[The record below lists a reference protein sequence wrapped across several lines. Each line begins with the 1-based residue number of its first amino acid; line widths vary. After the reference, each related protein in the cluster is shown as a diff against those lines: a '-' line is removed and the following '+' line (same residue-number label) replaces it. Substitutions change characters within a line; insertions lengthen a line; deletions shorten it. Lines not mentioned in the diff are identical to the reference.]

1 MIICDIIHLL
11 KNIVFLRLGVIMR
24 SFAEKPFTINGV
36 KSWIH
41 CLDCYQPG
49 SPDEIRL
56 YNYHYHDYI
65 EFLYAVDAEMTVWMS
80 GVPHKLETG
89 DLIVINSGEMHTLSF
104 NKNSRYI
111 CVKFSPR
118 VLYFD
123 DNSLFEFKY
132 VTPFL
137 SGKTQHKLFR
147 QSDFENIDIH
157 KLCFEI
163 LEEWNEHRPAYE
175 LSIRANILKIFTGI
189 FRYWEKENLF
199 HSDRVI
205 AEPIKRALL
214 YISENIDT
222 VTERDAAASCGF
234 SYNHFSALFNKS
246 VGRSFNDY
254 VILLR
259 LNEAERLII
268 SSNKS
273 ITEIAYSCGF
283 ASTSHFIA
291 RFKAIKGVTPG
302 QLRKRVR

>member
-1 MIICDIIHLL
+1 M
-11 KNIVFLRLGVIMR
+11 K

-49 SPDEIRL
+49 SPGVTKL

-65 EFLYAVDAEMTVWMS
+65 EFLYAIDADMTVWMS
-80 GVPHKLETG
+80 GVPYKMETG

-104 NKNSRYI
+104 SQNSRYI

-137 SGKTQHKLFR
+137 SDVNQQKIFK
-147 QSDFENIDIH
+147 QSDFENVNIH
-157 KLCFEI
+157 ALCTEI
-163 LEEWNEHRPAYE
+163 LDEWNGRHVGFE

-189 FRYWEKENLF
+189 FRYWEKENVF
-199 HSDRVI
+199 HSGSVMT
-205 AEPIKRALL
+205 EPIKQALL
-214 YISENIDT
+214 YISEHLDV
-222 VTERDAAASCGF
+222 VTERDVAAFCGI
-234 SYNHFSALFNKS
+234 SYNHFSASFKKS
-246 VGRSFNDY
+246 IGRSFNDY
-254 VILLR
+254 VTLLR
-259 LNEAERLII
+259 LNEAEKLII

-291 RFKAIKGVTPG
+291 RFKAQKGVTPG

>member
-1 MIICDIIHLL
+1 M
-11 KNIVFLRLGVIMR
+11 K

-49 SPDEIRL
+49 SPDEIKL

-65 EFLYAVDAEMTVWMS
+65 EFLYAVDADMIVWMA
-80 GVPHKLETG
+80 GVPHKMVTG

-123 DNSLFEFKY
+123 DNALFEFKY

-137 SGKTQHKLFR
+137 SDKIQHKIFR
-147 QSDFENIDIH
+147 QDDFEDIDIH
-157 KLCFEI
+157 KLCSEI
-163 LEEWNEHRPAYE
+163 LAEWNGHRSAFE
-175 LSIRANILKIFTGI
+175 LAIRANILKIFTGI
-189 FRYWEKENLF
+189 FRYWDKENLIQP
-199 HSDRVI
+199 DLVI
-205 AEPIKRALL
+205 AEPIKQALL
-214 YISENIDT
+214 YISEHLDT
-222 VTERDAAASCGF
+222 VTESDVAAFCGI

-246 VGRSFNDY
+246 VGRNFNDY
-254 VILLR
+254 VTLLR
-259 LNEAERLII
+259 LNEAEKLII
-268 SSNKS
+268 SSDKS

-291 RFKAIKGVTPG
+291 RFKAQKGVTPG

>member
-1 MIICDIIHLL
+1 MY
-11 KNIVFLRLGVIMR
+11 

-36 KSWIH
+36 NSWVH
-41 CLDCYQPG
+41 CLDCRHRV
-49 SPDEIRL
+49 SDEKMKVP
-56 YNYHYHDYI
+56 NYHYHDYI
-65 EFLYAVDAEMTVWMS
+65 EFLYATDADMIVWMS
-80 GVPHKLETG
+80 GVPHKMVTG

-104 NKNSRYI
+104 NKDSRYI

-137 SGKTQHKLFR
+137 SGENQHKLFK

-157 KLCFEI
+157 KLCSEI
-163 LEEWNEHRPAYE
+163 LEEWDGHRPAFE

-189 FRYWEKENLF
+189 FRYWDKEHLF
-199 HSDRVI
+199 HSDAVI
-205 AEPIKRALL
+205 TEPIRQALI
-214 YISENIDT
+214 YISENLDT
-222 VTERDAAASCGF
+222 VTERDVASFCGL

-254 VILLR
+254 VTMLR
-259 LNEAERLII
+259 LNEAEKLII

-291 RFKAIKGVTPG
+291 RFKSQKGVTPG